1 MKSLLL
7 VTIFLSTTVAGLAQT
22 KSDDVRNVS
31 TAMILS
37 PGFSYEHKIGR
48 LQTLK
53 AAVSMAASFGYTYS
67 SSLGSE
73 AYLYFDPAASLAYRY
88 YFNYR
93 QRSEKGKRT
102 DMNSLNYIGPMY
114 NVVFTKAAI
123 KENSFEENE
132 VRGVS
137 VAGVVWGMQRN
148 YRSRFSLDL
157 NLGLGYQFG
166 RVTQYDQN
174 NQIYSSTEGSLYPM
188 GTLTLG
194 IWLNRR
200 NS

>member
-1 MKSLLL
+1 MKSLFFSALALL
-7 VTIFLSTTVAGLAQT
+7 MSFVSIAQM
-22 KSDDVRNVS
+22 SDDVRNVS
-31 TAMILS
+31 TATILS
-37 PGFSYEHKIGR
+37 PGLAYEHRIGR
-48 LQTLK
+48 FQTLK
-53 AAVSMAASFGYTYS
+53 GTVSMAASYGYSYS
-67 SSLGSE
+67 DALGSE
-73 AYLYFDPAASLAYRY
+73 AFIYFDPSASVAYRY

-123 KENSFEENE
+123 KMDSFEEDD
-132 VRGVS
+132 VRAVS

-148 YRSRFSLDL
+148 YRKRFSLDL

-174 NQIYSSTEGSLYPM
+174 NNIYSSTEGTVYPM
-188 GTLTLG
+188 GSLTLG
-194 IWLNRR
+194 IWLNKRD
-200 NS
+200 